1 MKIGI
6 IDIGSSTVKLNI
18 VSFRRSG
25 KSYKLLNKD
34 SQTTK
39 LAEGMREKENTLQ
52 DEPMARTVNCVKDFI
67 DGNLDVN
74 KWQVFSTSAAR
85 KATNINVFKSFILA
99 ETGKVLRVITQEEE
113 ARIFFMGVVDD
124 FKEGYDFVAINVGG
138 GSTEVTYGNKK
149 DIYSAKSLPIG
160 VVTLNETSLKS
171 DPPTDQEYKE
181 LENYINK
188 SLDGNIPSI
197 SNGLKK
203 PIFLHTGGELTYIR
217 RVNCPVQKIDLS
229 KSHPVKVDIDKFKK
243 FAMDMRKKNLKE
255 LFKFFPENPV
265 WMSGAIAS
273 NAIAIAI
280 AEKLGVGFFVPSDKN
295 LSDGLILEMMNS

>member
-1 MKIGI
+1 MKIGL
-6 IDIGSSTVKLNI
+6 IDIGSSTVELNI
-18 VSFRRSG
+18 VSFRRRG
-25 KSYKLLNKD
+25 KSYKLLNKN

-39 LAEGMREKENTLQ
+39 LAEGMKEKENILQ

-160 VVTLNETSLKS
+160 VVTLNETFLKS
-171 DPPTDQEYKE
+171 DPPTDQEYQK
-181 LENYINK
+181 LENFINK
-188 SLDGNIPSI
+188 
-197 SNGLKK
+197 
-203 PIFLHTGGELTYIR
+203 
-217 RVNCPVQKIDLS
+217 
-229 KSHPVKVDIDKFKK
+229 
-243 FAMDMRKKNLKE
+243 
-255 LFKFFPENPV
+255 
-265 WMSGAIAS
+265 
-273 NAIAIAI
+273 
-280 AEKLGVGFFVPSDKN
+280 EKWR
-295 LSDGLILEMMNS
+295 I